1 MKPPALRIGWSTTAL
16 MGVETDREVADAVAR
31 VAHILSDAG
40 HHVSE
45 ESPEFDGVT
54 AMRSM
59 TDVWFFGFDLRL
71 EGYAKRTG
79 RTIGPDT
86 LEPVVLEVYEYA
98 KRMKPVQFLNAMA
111 VMNTERRRLGRYF
124 AKYDVWLS
132 PTTSKVA
139 EPWGTYNLART
150 DVTMDNLIEKVY
162 RGTCT
167 FTLPHNLAG
176 TPAISLPLAMHST
189 GLPIGIQLGSRPATE
204 HLILQLATRLEA
216 DLPWNGRTPPLS
228 ISANT
233 R

>member
-1 MKPPALRIGWSTTAL
+1 
-16 MGVETDREVADAVAR
+16 
-31 VAHILSDAG
+31 
-40 HHVSE
+40 
-45 ESPEFDGVT
+45 
-54 AMRSM
+54 
-59 TDVWFFGFDLRL
+59 
-71 EGYAKRTG
+71 
-79 RTIGPDT
+79 
-86 LEPVVLEVYEYA
+86 VLEIYEYA

-132 PTTSKVA
+132 PTTPKVA

-150 DVTMDNLIEKVY
+150 GVTMDNLIEKVY
-162 RGTCT
+162 SRH
-167 FTLPHNLAG
+167 LLVRAASQHRRNA
-176 TPAISLPLAMHST
+176 AISLPLAMHST

-216 DLPWNGRTPPLS
+216 DLPWNGRTPALS